1 MKSIRNVTRFLVLP
15 VAAVPGF
22 HMAVTPRFVS
32 TLLAVCTLF
41 FSIPGRASAEDFWML
56 FQNHRV
62 TLIARDVTVSQI
74 LDQWARLGGT
84 TVVNADA
91 VQGGPV
97 TLRLVDVPER
107 YALEVLLRGVYGYIV
122 AEREGELS
130 DASTIGRILILRG
143 TPGAAVTAASP
154 SRASIVATIEPPSDS
169 DVQTADASGV
179 PGANVPR
186 TPQRDPPGVA
196 TVTMVGGMRAVV
208 PPSLPPG
215 TFVGLGT
222 ISPGPGQ
229 APQTVPMLFRQ
240 GTAATARPGETAA
253 PEPITRLSSGPQPV
267 PQK

>member
-1 MKSIRNVTRFLVLP
+1 MKSNRNVTHF
-15 VAAVPGF
+15 
-22 HMAVTPRFVS
+22 PRLVS
-32 TLLAVCTLF
+32 TLLAACTLF
-41 FSIPGRASAEDFWML
+41 FWSPARASAEDFWML

-91 VQGGPV
+91 VQGGQV

-107 YALEVLLRGVYGYIV
+107 YALDVLLRGVYGYIV

-130 DASTIGRILILRG
+130 DASTIGRILILRR
-143 TPGAAVTAASP
+143 TPGAAVTAASA
-154 SRASIVATIEPPSDS
+154 SSASIAAPIEPPGDG

-179 PGANVPR
+179 PGAASGVAGANVPR

-196 TVTMVGGMRAVV
+196 TVSMVGGMQAVV

-240 GTAATARPGETAA
+240 GTGATARPGETPA

-267 PQK
+267 PRQQE